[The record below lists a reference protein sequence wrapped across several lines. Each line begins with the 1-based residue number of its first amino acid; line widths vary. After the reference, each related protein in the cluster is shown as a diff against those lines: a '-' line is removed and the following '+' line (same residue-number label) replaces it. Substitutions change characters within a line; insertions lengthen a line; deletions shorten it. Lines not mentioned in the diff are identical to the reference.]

1 MQISIITIGKTR
13 SKEIQSLCDDFENR
27 IKKFKIQNLVLK
39 AYGDDVPKEQVEIE
53 NKLKDL
59 QNSSVYLLSEWGK
72 QFTSKQFA
80 EKIQDHYESS
90 EKLVFIIGG
99 ASGFTKEFRNKF
111 KNQFSLS
118 NMTYP
123 HELAKLMLFEQIYR
137 AQAIMDNHPY
147 SK

>member
-39 AYGDDVPKEQVEIE
+39 EYGDDVPKEQVEIE
-53 NKLKDL
+53 NKLKEL

-72 QFTSKQFA
+72 QFPSKQFA

>member
-39 AYGDDVPKEQVEIE
+39 AHGDDVLKEQAEIE
-53 NKLKDL
+53 NKLKDF
-59 QNSSVYLLSEWGK
+59 QNSSIYLLSEWGK
-72 QFTSKQFA
+72 QFTSKQFSS
-80 EKIQDHYESS
+80 KVQGHYENS

-99 ASGFTKEFRNKF
+99 ASGFTEEFRNKF

-123 HELAKLMLFEQIYR
+123 HEIAKLMLFEQIYR